1 MYKAKLPPQQTC
13 NQAGPQQGP
22 ETCAKARA
30 LIEYDNG
37 LGANLIYKIF
47 SPIGAI

>member
-1 MYKAKLPPQQTC
+1 MNKAKLPPQKTC
-13 NQAGPQQGP
+13 NQAGPQEGH

-37 LGANLIYKIF
+37 LGANLIYKIY
-47 SPIGAI
+47 SPIVAI